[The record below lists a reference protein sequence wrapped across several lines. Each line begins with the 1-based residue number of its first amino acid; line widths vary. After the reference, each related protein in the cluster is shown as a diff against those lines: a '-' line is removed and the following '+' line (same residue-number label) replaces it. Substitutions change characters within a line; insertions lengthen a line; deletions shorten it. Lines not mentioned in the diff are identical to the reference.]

1 MDVNV
6 VSCVNSE
13 GCASCESWV
22 QFTCGKGQRNRGPR
36 EHPTQ
41 NPLGFPNRSMLPLK
55 AARMVAVLEE
65 PSTVTL
71 ATSMTR
77 LEVILYVPCGNS
89 SVSPACSLPMQ
100 VFMAAVSSVEP
111 LPVAPQFETTL
122 YVVALAVAG
131 VESKHKVKHANNPA
145 REARFKRSKVPARC
159 WPRFPRS

>member
-77 LEVILYVPCGNS
+77 LRSEEHTSELQSLAYLVCRLLLEKKNPHRAEVG
-89 SVSPACSLPMQ
+89 
-100 VFMAAVSSVEP
+100 EHP
-111 LPVAPQFETTL
+111 LL
-122 YVVALAVAG
+122 RLG
-131 VESKHKVKHANNPA
+131 
-145 REARFKRSKVPARC
+145 
-159 WPRFPRS
+159 